1 MWFELSCEGSPF
13 SVVHQ
18 NRSLMGLKKFSIG
31 PEEMAKQLTS
41 SALFAETLEF
51 SPQPLSHN
59 LENSMLLAS
68 MGTHTYYT

>member
-1 MWFELSCEGSPF
+1 
-13 SVVHQ
+13 
-18 NRSLMGLKKFSIG
+18 MGLKKFSIG

-59 LENSMLLAS
+59 WENSMLLAS